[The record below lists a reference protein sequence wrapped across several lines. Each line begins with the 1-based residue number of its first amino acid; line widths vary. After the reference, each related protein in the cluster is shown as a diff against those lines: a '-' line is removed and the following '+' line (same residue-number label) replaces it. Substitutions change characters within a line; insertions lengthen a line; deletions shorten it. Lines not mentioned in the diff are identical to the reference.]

1 MCTLATLW
9 CIKKYQLTKN
19 QKKNQTSLEPNQ
31 IKNVNLKKQEI
42 MRIIQLFVASL
53 LLVFHVGATEKEIVK
68 STLTDVTV
76 YSQGAQLSHRASFS
90 IKPGQTEIMIENI
103 SPYIDPKSIQVKA
116 SGSMVILDSRYSLYY
131 PQPANLSEDGVPLKV
146 KKDIKLLEDSLKT
159 MAFDLQEIQ
168 DEIDVWNAT
177 KNIIAGNGTV
187 KNVGKVN
194 DSLNI
199 LKQSVEY
206 YSTKIMELNKKLLS
220 LNKRKAEKLEKK
232 RQMEERLNDLRNY
245 ANGEIVQ
252 DSKANQPIPRVIVT
266 VSATEAVSGKLQLSY
281 LVSNAGWTPLYDLR
295 SDASTGKINLTYKAQ
310 VHQNTGIDWNDVKL
324 SISTNNPYANKTKP
338 ELSPWYIDYYA
349 YRQDYDKKTAISTER
364 YKSAAP
370 AVQSQAFNMGYTF
383 SQKDEVALTA
393 DQFTTVVNQLI
404 SAEFKIDLP
413 YTIKSNNENHIVF
426 VKQKDLDTKFR
437 YYSVPK
443 LDNGVYLVAQMTK
456 LDELQLVPAKAN
468 IYFDGSYIGETYIDP
483 TNMDDTLNL
492 SMGRDPNIVVKRTL
506 QKKDSKDKIVAERRE
521 RSFSY
526 LIEVRNLKS
535 SNVDI
540 VIQDQVPITQNGDI
554 NIETGDLNKAKFDS
568 TTGLIEW
575 TLSIKPKELKTI
587 DYSFK
592 VKHAKDKQVN
602 L

>member
-1 MCTLATLW
+1 M
-9 CIKKYQLTKN
+9 
-19 QKKNQTSLEPNQ
+19 
-31 IKNVNLKKQEI
+31 NVNLKKQEI

-338 ELSPWYIDYYA
+338 ELSHWYIDYYA
-349 YRQDYDKKTAISTER
+349 YRQDYDKKSAISTER

>member
-1 MCTLATLW
+1 
-9 CIKKYQLTKN
+9 
-19 QKKNQTSLEPNQ
+19 
-31 IKNVNLKKQEI
+31 

-568 TTGLIEW
+568 TTGQIEW

>member
-1 MCTLATLW
+1 M
-9 CIKKYQLTKN
+9 TKN

>member
-1 MCTLATLW
+1 LCTLATLW